1 MVKKRVIIEG
11 LRGFEKPVTLRYPA
25 EPSIPSKGYRGKP
38 EFDAQKCIGCGA
50 CVQACPPKAIE
61 LKDYEDER
69 KLTLSYVH
77 CAFCGRCQDVCPED
91 AVHLTSEY
99 ELATF
104 NRENAFTEVKLQL
117 LKCSKCGRP
126 FIPISQV
133 DAAIR
138 RTKDT
143 FEKNGIDIN
152 EVRALYSV
160 CPNCSVT
167 PDEMAKRKLFLLR
180 LRK

>member
-1 MVKKRVIIEG
+1 MVKKRVILEG
-11 LRGFEKPVTLRYPA
+11 LRGFGKPATLRYPA
-25 EPSIPSKGYRGKP
+25 EPSIPPKGYRGKP

-50 CVQACPPKAIE
+50 CAQACPAKAIE
-61 LKDYEDER
+61 LRNNGDER

-77 CAFCGRCQDVCPED
+77 CSFCGRCQDVCPED
-91 AVHLTSEY
+91 AIHLTSEY

-104 NRENAFTEVKLQL
+104 TKENAFTEVKLQL
-117 LKCSKCGRP
+117 LKCSNCGSP
-126 FIPISQV
+126 FIPSSQV
-133 DAAIR
+133 DAVLR

-143 FEKNGIDIN
+143 LEKYGINLN
-152 EVRALYSV
+152 EAKALYSV
-160 CPNCSVT
+160 CPNCRVT

>member
-11 LRGFEKPVTLRYPA
+11 VRGFEKPATLRYPA
-25 EPSIPSKGYRGKP
+25 EPSIPPKGYRGKP
-38 EFDAQKCIGCGA
+38 EFDTQKCIGCGA
-50 CVQACPPKAIE
+50 CAQACPTKAIE
-61 LKDYEDER
+61 LKDEGDER

-77 CAFCGRCQDVCPED
+77 CSFCGRCQDVCPED
-91 AVHLTSEY
+91 AIHLTSEY

-117 LKCSKCGRP
+117 LRCSNCGHP
-126 FIPISQV
+126 FTSSSQV

-138 RTKDT
+138 RVKDT
-143 FEKNGIDIN
+143 LEKYRIDVN
-152 EVRALYSV
+152 EVKALYSI
-160 CPNCSVT
+160 CPNCRIT
-167 PDEMAKRKLFLLR
+167 PEEMAKRKLFLLR